1 MSLAGF
7 LLLFY
12 YLRFFR
18 LGMFWRILLG
28 IYLFSSP
35 IAWRVMLLVGLF
47 DTVFDYRFYA
57 RKRQQEG

>member
-7 LLLFY
+7 SLLFY
-12 YLRFFR
+12 YLRFLKVGVIWR
-18 LGMFWRILLG
+18 LLLG
-28 IYLFSSP
+28 FSLFTSP
-35 IAWRVMLLVGLF
+35 IVWRVMLLVGLF